1 MIKRFSAFCIRY
13 RLPVVVILAFAT
25 LVLSYFAVRVEV
37 KTVFNDLL
45 PQNHPYIKTN
55 SAFKET
61 FGGSN
66 MVSIMVEVDE
76 GDIFSESV
84 LEKIRGITVDLNQV
98 KGVNQFRIVSLAS
111 KKLKEVVVAG
121 NAIENH
127 PLMWP
132 NLPKDGAER
141 AQLREKVLNNPLIL
155 GTYVS
160 TDLKS
165 ALITVDFY
173 DQLVDYDSAFKQIM
187 AIADKYRDSAV
198 HVRIVGEPILYGWV
212 KHFLPETF
220 HIFFLTIAL
229 LGVFLF
235 VVTRTWRGTL
245 LPLLAG
251 IISAIWALGLAK
263 LLNFNFDPLVIVI
276 AFLITARSISHS
288 TQLVTRFD
296 DEIVLGAK
304 NSAVAAESA
313 MVNLFRPGMLGVVAD
328 AGCMIIVALTPIP
341 LLQKVAI
348 IGTFWVVTIAVS
360 AVILTPVLLSW
371 VRRPGAYAHPV
382 NLLPSMH
389 KLLDLCV
396 SIVTSRARYAVLAGA
411 TILFIVSGYYA
422 FQLKV
427 GDANPG
433 SPILW
438 GDSTYNKDSKAVNT
452 KFRGSDRMFV
462 VFAGNRSN
470 VLIEPEVLSGMN
482 QFQRFMEA
490 QPEIGWTVSLA
501 DVLPSIKRMLYE
513 DSPRFEELGKN
524 SEENGELSYLFISG
538 TDPGDSD
545 RFVDAQFKNGSV
557 TLYFRDHQ
565 GKTIRTAISRIKEFA
580 STHHMKDAV
589 IQLAGGFVGAIAA
602 VNEVILAG
610 QIESIALALLVLVI
624 CCLVTYRS
632 AIAGM
637 FFMVPVVISNTVT
650 FCYMAFKGIG
660 MNINTLPVA
669 ALGIGLGVDYAF
681 YIVDGIREE
690 LKINNDLQDAIV
702 KSMHSAG
709 KGVLIT
715 AVSLV
720 ASVVLWWFSSL
731 RFQAEMGIMMGL
743 WLCVSATSALII
755 TPAMVYVFRPEFIIG
770 KGEVAKVE
778 ALNEVQ
784 SRKDLVLE
792 KHPVYETKEH

>member
-1 MIKRFSAFCIRY
+1 MIKKFAEICIRY
-13 RLPVVVILAFAT
+13 RFHVVVLLAFST
-25 LVLSYFAVRVEV
+25 LLLAYFAVRVEV

-55 SAFKET
+55 NEFKET

-98 KGVNQFRIVSLAS
+98 KGVNQFQIISLAS
-111 KKLKEVVVAG
+111 KKLKEVIVSG

-132 NLPKDGAER
+132 NLPKDAAER
-141 AQLREKVLNNPLIL
+141 AQLREKVLNNPLIF

-173 DQLVDYDSAFKQIM
+173 DQLVDYDAAFKQIM
-187 AIADKYRDSAV
+187 EIAGKYRDSLV
-198 HVRIVGEPILYGWV
+198 HVRVVGEPILYGWV

-229 LGVFLF
+229 LSFILF

-251 IISAIWALGLAK
+251 SVSAIWALGLAK

-296 DEIVLGAK
+296 DEIAQGAK
-304 NSAVAAESA
+304 NSTIAAAGA
-313 MVNLFRPGMLGVVAD
+313 MANLFRPGMLGVMAD

-348 IGTFWVVTIAVS
+348 IGTVWVATIAVS
-360 AVILTPVLLSW
+360 AMVLTPVLLSW
-371 VRRPGAYAHPV
+371 VRRPEGYAHPV
-382 NLLPSMH
+382 NLSPFMH
-389 KLLDLCV
+389 KFLDFCV
-396 SIVTSRARYAVLAGA
+396 SVVTTRARYAVLAGA
-411 TILFIVSGYYA
+411 MILFAVSGYFA
-422 FQLKV
+422 FQLNV

-438 GDSTYNKDSKAVNT
+438 GDSTYNMDSKAVNN

-513 DSPRFEELGKN
+513 DSPRFEELGGN
-524 SEENGELSYLFISG
+524 AEENGELSYLFIAGS
-538 TDPGDSD
+538 DPGDSA
-545 RFVDAQFKNGSV
+545 RFADAQFKNGSV

-565 GKTIRTAISRIKEFA
+565 GKTIRTAISRIKEFM
-580 STHHMKDAV
+580 STHHMKNVV

-650 FCYMAFKGIG
+650 FSYMAFKGIG
-660 MNINTLPVA
+660 MNINTMPVA

-690 LKINNDLQDAIV
+690 LKINNNDLHDAIV

-709 KGVLIT
+709 RGVLIT
-715 AVSLV
+715 AASLV
-720 ASVVLWWFSSL
+720 ASVVFWWFSSL

-755 TPAMVYVFRPEFIIG
+755 TPAMVYVFRPEFILG
-770 KGEVAKVE
+770 KGEVSDGAE
-778 ALNEVQ
+778 LNEFE
-784 SRKDLVLE
+784 SRKELSLE
-792 KHPVYETKEH
+792 K

>member
-1 MIKRFSAFCIRY
+1 LIKKFAEICIRY
-13 RLPVVVILAFAT
+13 RFHVVVLLAFST
-25 LVLSYFAVRVEV
+25 LLLAYFAVRVEV

-55 SAFKET
+55 NEFKET

-98 KGVNQFRIVSLAS
+98 KGVNQFQIISLAS
-111 KKLKEVVVAG
+111 KKLKEVIVSG

-132 NLPKDGAER
+132 NLPKDAAER
-141 AQLREKVLNNPLIL
+141 AQLREKVLNNPLIF

-173 DQLVDYDSAFKQIM
+173 DQLVDYDAAFKQIM
-187 AIADKYRDSAV
+187 EIAGKYRDSVV
-198 HVRIVGEPILYGWV
+198 HVRVVGEPILYGWV

-229 LGVFLF
+229 LSFILF

-251 IISAIWALGLAK
+251 SVSAIWALGLAK

-296 DEIVLGAK
+296 DEIAQGAK
-304 NSAVAAESA
+304 NSTIAAAGA
-313 MVNLFRPGMLGVVAD
+313 MANLFRPGMLGVMAD

-348 IGTFWVVTIAVS
+348 IGTVWVATIAVS
-360 AVILTPVLLSW
+360 AMVLTPVLLSW
-371 VRRPGAYAHPV
+371 VRRPEGYAHPV
-382 NLLPSMH
+382 NLSPFMH
-389 KLLDLCV
+389 KFLDFCV
-396 SIVTSRARYAVLAGA
+396 SVVTTRARYAVLAGA
-411 TILFIVSGYYA
+411 MILFAVSGYFA
-422 FQLKV
+422 FQLNV

-438 GDSTYNKDSKAVNT
+438 GDSTYNMDSKAVNN

-513 DSPRFEELGKN
+513 DSPRFEELGGN
-524 SEENGELSYLFISG
+524 AEENGELSYLFIAGS
-538 TDPGDSD
+538 DPGDSA
-545 RFVDAQFKNGSV
+545 RFADAQFKNGSV

-565 GKTIRTAISRIKEFA
+565 GKTIRTAISRIKEFM
-580 STHHMKDAV
+580 STHHMKNVV

-650 FCYMAFKGIG
+650 FSYMAFKGIG
-660 MNINTLPVA
+660 MNINTMPVA

-690 LKINNDLQDAIV
+690 LKINNNDLHDAIV

-709 KGVLIT
+709 RGVLIT
-715 AVSLV
+715 AASLV
-720 ASVVLWWFSSL
+720 ASVVFWWFSSL

-755 TPAMVYVFRPEFIIG
+755 TPAMVYVFRPEFILG
-770 KGEVAKVE
+770 KGEVSDGAE
-778 ALNEVQ
+778 LNEFE
-784 SRKDLVLE
+784 SRKELSLE
-792 KHPVYETKEH
+792 K